1 MQIVTSEYP
10 PFEYSEDGRV
20 VGTDTDLIRQV
31 VEAMGYEPRIELLPW
46 IRAEAKAR
54 RGDATLVYSLTYS
67 DARAAFY
74 HFTDPINQVQDV
86 FFAHRDS
93 AIDWQTLDNLNG
105 LRVGISASYSYAPE
119 FMEWIER
126 HPASVTR
133 VSHEQPELTS
143 LKMLVHRRIDLFIC
157 EQSVCEYLLEKH
169 IGQEPEL
176 SKVGAIAG
184 IVGESRPFR
193 AAFSRKNP
201 EGEALR
207 DAFNQALRELKE
219 PPGNIA
225 EQLSAIPY
233 LIFSSMPSG
242 FPILVSRFPES
253 DGSHG
258 Y

>member
-1 MQIVTSEYP
+1 MTGRSVCLVLTALLSSLVFADDRPVMQIVTSEYP
-10 PFEYSEDGRV
+10 PFEYSEDVRV

-54 RGDATLVYSLTYS
+54 RGDATLIYSLTYS
-67 DARAAFY
+67 DARATFY

-93 AIDWQTLDNLNG
+93 AIDWQTLNDLDD

-119 FMEWIER
+119 FMAWIER
-126 HPASVTR
+126 HPASATR

-169 IGQEPEL
+169 VDEEPEL
-176 SKVGAIAG
+176 AKIGAIPG
-184 IVGESRPFR
+184 IIGESRPFR
-193 AAFSRKNP
+193 AAFSRQHP
-201 EGEALR
+201 EGETLR
-207 DAFNQALRELKE
+207 NAFNQALRELKA
-219 PPGNIA
+219 PPERAA
-225 EQLSAIPY
+225 E
-233 LIFSSMPSG
+233 
-242 FPILVSRFPES
+242 
-253 DGSHG
+253 
-258 Y
+258 